1 MRLSGGRNY
10 KPALHLQVSTLRF
23 FPTMNMYEHPVN
35 ISKSTW
41 DDVNF
46 AFLSKYYTIIT
57 SRLYCAILVHKN
69 WTDIPISH
77 PTVL

>member
-1 MRLSGGRNY
+1 
-10 KPALHLQVSTLRF
+10 
-23 FPTMNMYEHPVN
+23 MNMYEHPVN